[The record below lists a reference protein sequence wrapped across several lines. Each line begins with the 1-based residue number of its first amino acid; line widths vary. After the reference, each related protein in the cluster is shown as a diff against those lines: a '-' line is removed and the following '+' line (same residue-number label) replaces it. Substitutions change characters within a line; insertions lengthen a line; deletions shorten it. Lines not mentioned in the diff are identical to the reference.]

1 MSGQPDAPIDALL
14 VGYED
19 QENLG
24 LRSIMAYL
32 IAHGYRA
39 FLAPFYPGREDE
51 LVAVAER
58 TQPRLIGFSVIF
70 QYALDDFA
78 SLMRRM
84 REAGIRSPFTAGG
97 HFPSLCPKETLE
109 LVPELD
115 SVVCFEGEETLTEF
129 LGCLD
134 QPDHWHEIR
143 GLAFRGMDTIVVNPP
158 RPLIADLDQLPLVYR
173 DEPRTVWAG
182 VRVASMLASRGCLFN
197 CSFCSI
203 RRFYASAP
211 GELRRVRSPQAVVE
225 EMAMLYREK
234 DVRLF
239 LFQDD
244 DFAARTNR
252 QREWLAAF
260 LDGLAAAGLAHQVR
274 WKISCRVDDLGPEIL
289 DAMLDHGLVA
299 VYLGVESGS
308 EQGLRALNKRVT
320 VAMNRAAIDLLKS
333 RNVALGIG
341 FMLFDPSSTIET
353 VRENLIFLKMMGDD
367 GYFPI
372 NFCKLLPYA
381 GTAVATELRAAGR
394 LKGTATQ
401 PDYDFLDP
409 RLDAYAYLVKRIFA
423 RRNFSAEGIMARLTQ
438 ADFEQHMARSFG
450 LRDSSGARHT
460 ALRVLMAQANT
471 LATGT
476 LAALL
481 DVVMTGGSVSLLEQ
495 RNHIVG
501 LAEQE
506 WCGEATIEAKL
517 DALLAD
523 SLHQSHLNS

>member
-1 MSGQPDAPIDALL
+1 M
-14 VGYED
+14 GYED

-24 LRSIMAYL
+24 LRSIMAHL
-32 IAHGYRA
+32 LAHGYRA

-58 TQPRLIGFSVIF
+58 IQPRLIGFSVIF

-78 SLMRRM
+78 TLMRRM
-84 REAGIRSPFTAGG
+84 REAGIRSHFTAGG

-115 SVVCFEGEETLTEF
+115 SVVCFEGEETLTEL
-129 LGCLD
+129 LGCLER
-134 QPDHWHEIR
+134 PSHWHEIR
-143 GLAFRGMDTIVVNPP
+143 SLAFRGADTIVVNPP
-158 RPLIADLDQLPLVYR
+158 RRLIADLDQLPVVYR
-173 DEPRTVWAG
+173 DEPRRLWAG

-203 RRFYASAP
+203 RRFYASVP

-244 DFAARTNR
+244 DFAARTRR

-289 DAMLDHGLVA
+289 DAMLDHGLLA

-308 EQGLRALNKRVT
+308 NEGLRALNKHTT
-320 VAMNRAAIDLLKS
+320 VATNLATIDLLKS
-333 RNVALGIG
+333 RNVALAIG
-341 FMLFDPSSTIET
+341 FMLFDPASTIET
-353 VRENLIFLKMMGDD
+353 VRENVDFLRTVGED

-372 NFCKLLPYA
+372 NFCKCLPYA
-381 GTAVATELRAAGR
+381 GTAIERELRMAGR
-394 LKGTATQ
+394 LKGTVAQ

-409 RLDAYAYLVKRIFA
+409 RLDAHAFVVQRIFM
-423 RRNFSAEGIMARLTQ
+423 RRNFSADGLAARLAQ
-438 ADFEQHMARSFG
+438 ADFEQHLARSFG
-450 LRDSSGARHT
+450 LRDSSGARHA
-460 ALRVLMAQANT
+460 ALQVLMAQANT
-471 LATGT
+471 LAAGT

-481 DVVMTGGSVSLLEQ
+481 DVVMIGGSESLLEQ
-495 RNHIVG
+495 RNHIVR

-506 WCGEATIEAKL
+506 WRGEATIETKL

-523 SLHQSHLNS
+523 SLHQSHLNSWGVETRVAQ

>member
-24 LRSIMAYL
+24 LRSIVAYL
-32 IAHGYRA
+32 LAHGYRA

-58 TQPRLIGFSVIF
+58 MQPRVIGFSVIF

-84 REAGIRSPFTAGG
+84 RDAGIRSHFTAGG
-97 HFPSLCPKETLE
+97 HFPSLCPKETLN

-115 SVVCFEGEETLTEF
+115 SVICFEGEETLTEL
-129 LGCLD
+129 LGCLE
-134 QPDHWHEIR
+134 QPSRWHEIR
-143 GLAFRGMDTIVVNPP
+143 GLVFRSVDTFVVNPP

-173 DEPRTVWAG
+173 DEPRTLWAG

-211 GELRRVRSPQAVVE
+211 GALRRVRSPQAVVE

-244 DFAARTNR
+244 DFAARTTR
-252 QREWLAAF
+252 QQEWLAAF

-274 WKISCRVDDLGPEIL
+274 WKISCRVDDLCPEIL
-289 DAMLDHGLVA
+289 DAMLDHGLLA

-320 VAMNRAAIDLLKS
+320 VATNRAAINLLKS

-353 VRENLIFLKMMGDD
+353 VRENLDFLKMIGDD

-372 NFCKLLPYA
+372 NFCKMLPYA
-381 GTAVATELRAAGR
+381 GTAVETELRAAAR

-409 RLDAYAYLVKRIFA
+409 RLDVYAYLVKRIFA
-423 RRNFSAEGIMARLTQ
+423 RRNFSAEGSVARLTQ
-438 ADFEQHMARSFG
+438 ADFEHRLAQSLGLVESLDDRHVTLRTLMARSNR
-450 LRDSSGARHT
+450 L
-460 ALRVLMAQANT
+460 ALET
-471 LATGT
+471 LN
-476 LAALL
+476 ALL
-481 DVVMTGGSVSLLEQ
+481 DMVVAYGSESLLEQ
-495 RNHIVG
+495 RDALVA

-506 WCGEATIEAKL
+506 WQGEASVEADL

-523 SLHQSHLNS
+523 

>member
-1 MSGQPDAPIDALL
+1 MAAQPDAPLDALL

-32 IAHGYRA
+32 LARGYRA
-39 FLAPFYPGREDE
+39 TLVPFCPGREDD

-58 TQPRLIGFSVIF
+58 MQPRLIGFSVIF
-70 QYALDDFA
+70 QYALDEFA
-78 SLMRRM
+78 GLMRCM
-84 REAGIRSPFTAGG
+84 REAGIRSHFTAGG
-97 HFPSLCPKETLE
+97 HFPSLCPKETLG
-109 LVPELD
+109 LAPELD
-115 SVVCFEGEETLTEF
+115 SVVCFEGEETLTEL
-129 LGCLD
+129 LGCLE
-134 QPDHWHEIR
+134 QPSRWHEIR
-143 GLAFRGMDTIVVNPP
+143 GLAFRGVDTIVVNPP
-158 RPLIADLDQLPLVYR
+158 RPLIADLDQLPPVFR
-173 DEPRTVWAG
+173 DEPRTLRAG

-244 DFAARTNR
+244 DFAARTSR
-252 QREWLAAF
+252 QRQWLAAF
-260 LDGLAAAGLAHQVR
+260 LDGLTAAGLAHQVR

-289 DAMLDHGLVA
+289 DAMLNHGLVA

-333 RNVALGIG
+333 RNAAIGIG

-353 VRENLIFLKMMGDD
+353 VRENLDFLKAIGGD

-372 NFCKLLPYA
+372 NFCKMLPYA
-381 GTAVATELRAAGR
+381 GTAVETELRAAGR
-394 LKGTATQ
+394 LKGTVTQ

-409 RLDAYAYLVKRIFA
+409 KLDAYAYLVKRIFA
-423 RRNFSAEGIMARLTQ
+423 RRNFFGEGIVARLTQ
-438 ADFEQHMARSFG
+438 ADFEHRLARS
-450 LRDSSGARHT
+450 LRLGEPLDAHQI
-460 ALRVLMAQANT
+460 ALRT
-471 LATGT
+471 LIGRSNRLAIET
-476 LAALL
+476 LNALL
-481 DVVMTGGSVSLLEQ
+481 DTVVTYGSESFLEQ
-495 RNHIVG
+495 RDALVD

-506 WCGEATIEAKL
+506 WQGEARVEAEL
-517 DALLAD
+517 DALLTASD
-523 SLHQSHLNS
+523 